1 MRERQY
7 REMVIDK
14 ARELGIALSE
24 SPEFQR
30 MLRARAAI
38 EENETLANTIALLQE
53 KQDLIADRL
62 AEGED
67 SDCRIDLATLSNEI
81 DDIQRDLMESE
92 PFVEM
97 LDAQHEFENL
107 MQRVNREVAACIG
120 ADFNENSAAC
130 SGNCGGCGGCK
141 H

>member
-14 ARELGIALSE
+14 ARELGLALSE

-38 EENETLANTIALLQE
+38 EENKTLANTIALLQE

-67 SDCRIDLATLSNEI
+67 SDCRIDLAILSNEI
-81 DDIQRDLMESE
+81 DDIQRDVMES
-92 PFVEM
+92 
-97 LDAQHEFENL
+97 
-107 MQRVNREVAACIG
+107 
-120 ADFNENSAAC
+120 
-130 SGNCGGCGGCK
+130 
-141 H
+141 

>member
-1 MRERQY
+1 
-7 REMVIDK
+7 MVIDK

-38 EENETLANTIALLQE
+38 EENETLVNAIALLEE
-53 KQDLIADRL
+53 KQRLIADRL

-81 DDIQRDLMESE
+81 DDIQRDLMESP
-92 PFVEM
+92 PFIEM
-97 LDAQHEFENL
+97 LGAQHEFETL
-107 MQRVNREVAACIG
+107 MQRVNREIAACIG
-120 ADFNENSAAC
+120 ADLNEDAASC

>member
-1 MRERQY
+1 
-7 REMVIDK
+7 MVIDK

-62 AEGED
+62 SEGED
-67 SDCRIDLATLSNEI
+67 SDCRIDLVTLSNEI

-107 MQRVNREVAACIG
+107 MQRVNREIAVCIG
-120 ADFNENSAAC
+120 ADFNENSTGC